1 MIKGVTQVHLGPIWY
16 YSEPSYIPYFPNQF
30 LGWDFWRFL
39 RQDGSSTETSLILKF
54 VFSKKATKIDEIFTI
69 NFVVFV
75 KSTVKISSIFVAF
88 LENMNFLLSFLK
100 EIFHLYFFP
109 ELVL

>member
-54 VFSKKATKIDEIFTI
+54 VFSKKATKINEIFTI
-69 NFVVFV
+69 NLTVCSKCQIDGEDFV
-75 KSTVKISSIFVAF
+75 KYCG
-88 LENMNFLLSFLK
+88 LLGK
-100 EIFHLYFFP
+100 HELY
-109 ELVL
+109 LV